1 MSFLDE
7 PVHSLFH
14 NSYAAL
20 AGEGSPFVL
29 GNADDCYW
37 SITGLNFASLNEI
50 TLYNGDP
57 EVLESAIKRFQDAHL
72 PHNVF
77 LGGAGLVHAAA
88 LTAKGYT
95 NRGVAPLMAYAL
107 DKDEDRHT
115 LREGLEVKRVTTPE
129 DLAICQTILADG
141 YGSQREITD
150 SVTAASLGNPASF
163 RYYLLDGGVPV
174 STAHFI
180 ENEKFLGC
188 FDVVTSPMH
197 QRNGYGEELM
207 RWAMAHHAA
216 MGHELIVLQ
225 ASKSGLALYED
236 LNFQVL
242 QYLQA
247 WQLEDVIRM
256 RRFTHENLQLGEFSL
271 RPLHVSDAPWCI
283 PFYNDSEIQKYLPV
297 PDDFGPKEFALLL
310 ERFTA
315 LQRNGAGINW
325 VVERAGEPVAMMGCH
340 TTDWK
345 RQGTELG
352 YAALPHTRGQGVVSA
367 VLKELVPFLFNEYGF
382 ERVEVQAVVEN
393 VPSQRAAEK
402 AGFVQE
408 GMLRRRY
415 LHKGVLHDDFV
426 YARIKGDQAG

>member
-14 NSYAAL
+14 NSFAAL
-20 AGEGSPFVL
+20 ASEGSPFVM

-37 SITGLNFASLNEI
+37 SITGFDSASLNEI

-57 EVLESAIKRFQDAHL
+57 EVFESAIRRFQDAHL

-88 LTAKGYT
+88 LTAKGYA
-95 NRGVAPLMAYAL
+95 NKGVAPLMAYAL
-107 DKDEDRHT
+107 DPVEDHHT
-115 LREGLEVKRVTTPE
+115 LREGLEVKRVTSEE
-129 DLAICQTILADG
+129 DLAICQEILNDG
-141 YGSQREITD
+141 FGAAAEITK
-150 SVTAASLGNPASF
+150 SVTRASLGNPASF

-180 ENEKFLGC
+180 ANEKFLGC
-188 FDVVTSPMH
+188 FEVVTSPMH
-197 QRNGYGEELM
+197 QRHGYGEELM

-216 MGHELIVLQ
+216 LGHELIVLQ

-247 WQLEDVIRM
+247 WQLEDVVRM
-256 RRFTHENLQLGEFSL
+256 RRFTHDHLQLGEFSL

-283 PFYNDSEIQKYLPV
+283 PFYNDPDIQKWMPV
-297 PDDFGPKEFALLL
+297 PDEYGPKEFAAQL
-310 ERFTA
+310 EKFTA
-315 LQRNGAGINW
+315 LQRNGLGINW
-325 VVERAGEPVAMMGCH
+325 VVEREGEPVAMLGCH

-345 RQGTELG
+345 RQATEIG
-352 YAALPHTRGQGVVSA
+352 YAVLPPSRGQGIVTA
-367 VLKELVPFLFNEYGF
+367 LLGELVPFLFTEYGF
-382 ERVEVQAVVEN
+382 VRIEVQAAVEN
-393 VPSQRAAEK
+393 TASRRSVEK
-402 AGFVQE
+402 AGFTHE
-408 GMLRRRY
+408 GTLRQRY
-415 LHKGVLHDDFV
+415 LHKGVLTDDAV
-426 YARIKGDQAG
+426 YAKIREDSAG